1 MCELAKFGH
10 VPSSRERWFFR
21 KEIKGHT
28 CSDIYR
34 NDVAR
39 IPDREKGREGQLLC
53 LPCPPGTG
61 RNHILDL
68 TGLLPLHFPFVLQS
82 AWGLSPSFSNF
93 METTA
98 THTHTQTVRE
108 IVSSEEQMLT
118 WTSPSLMGVRSQG
131 KKQPQD
137 ERKEL
142 TKAGRWGRPWLAGR
156 YDRLLQDWLVSGTVW
171 PELRFHRKAPWSPN
185 AWQPS
190 AHAFNERLLHLRSHQ
205 WCWRECYNDAA
216 SLFLWV

>member
-1 MCELAKFGH
+1 MHCSQTNFFFQKLNSTNLVKCVLRSKYNRPNPGWTYNSSQTGQISFLLKYCRYLAWTHKLRFKCVSWPNLAMCQVLEKADFSEKR
-10 VPSSRERWFFR
+10 S
-21 KEIKGHT
+21 KGHT

-98 THTHTQTVRE
+98 THTHTHKQ
-108 IVSSEEQMLT
+108 
-118 WTSPSLMGVRSQG
+118 WG
-131 KKQPQD
+131 K
-137 ERKEL
+137 
-142 TKAGRWGRPWLAGR
+142 
-156 YDRLLQDWLVSGTVW
+156 
-171 PELRFHRKAPWSPN
+171 
-185 AWQPS
+185 
-190 AHAFNERLLHLRSHQ
+190 
-205 WCWRECYNDAA
+205 
-216 SLFLWV
+216 LFLLKNKC